1 VLPDSFLLSLI
12 EARRKSVQAGRPF
25 VSLLSA
31 TVNFD

>member
-1 VLPDSFLLSLI
+1 MLLDGFLLSLI
-12 EARRKSVQAGRPF
+12 EAASQVRSGGAVF